1 MRRNRTFTEGSDAS
15 DHYKSVNE
23 RPVDD
28 ISLGI
33 FLVYQSYI
41 FDIFLDCHS
50 TFSFNKIILVEVVL
64 FLKIK
69 SLLELIYCSI
79 QQCLNLFSVQSFST
93 NPTQSALCSY
103 VCLV

>member
-33 FLVYQSYI
+33 FLVYQYYY
-41 FDIFLDCHS
+41 FNIFLDCHS
-50 TFSFNKIILVEVVL
+50 TFSFNKITLVEVVM

-69 SLLELIYCSI
+69 SLLENINCSI
-79 QQCLNLFSVQSFST
+79 QRCLNLFTV
-93 NPTQSALCSY
+93 
-103 VCLV
+103 

>member
-1 MRRNRTFTEGSDAS
+1 MRRNRTFTEGPDAS

-50 TFSFNKIILVEVVL
+50 TFSFNKIILVKVVL
-64 FLKIK
+64 FLMIFWN
-69 SLLELIYCSI
+69 IFTV
-79 QQCLNLFSVQSFST
+79 LFNSV
-93 NPTQSALCSY
+93 
-103 VCLV
+103 

>member
-33 FLVYQSYI
+33 FLVYQYYY
-41 FDIFLDCHS
+41 FNIFLDCHS
-50 TFSFNKIILVEVVL
+50 TFSFDEIILDNREEAII
-64 FLKIK
+64 LKK
-69 SLLELIYCSI
+69 ELLVY
-79 QQCLNLFSVQSFST
+79 
-93 NPTQSALCSY
+93 
-103 VCLV
+103 